1 MGGGG
6 GGGGQDVISWGHK
19 GGSRLGGAF
28 APPSLYVKKCPGF
41 CMCFYKQISMI
52 V

>member
-1 MGGGG
+1 M
-6 GGGGQDVISWGHK
+6 HK
-19 GGSRLGGAF
+19 GHVCGAILHPP
-28 APPSLYVKKCPGF
+28 PPSLYVKKGPGF